1 MDTKNQKR
9 VPLSQFEAVAAA
21 NGYEVF
27 TKEEIA
33 DYARENLMKSRAGRL
48 SQEEKDV
55 FTTDM
60 MYLQK
65 AVVSDEN
72 GEDVVR
78 YYRKE
83 QVAWEKSENG
93 VLMKGLEGVY
103 LDTPENRRLKRVGE
117 AYVPSSDFM
126 KSLFVNGADEELMKA
141 LQTGHYADT
150 PANQKLGRVG
160 EPFAKSYES
169 KQAVHEREEKTKE
182 RLGGVKGDEK
192 LHEDAKHPGH
202 EEDEDEDEV
211 KKRERNSRNVRAE
224 LKGTRNYMRNLK
236 NAKRTEPCKI

>member
-117 AYVPSSDFM
+117 AYSPSSDFM

-160 EPFAKSYES
+160 EPFAKSYEI
-169 KQAVHEREEKTKE
+169 KEAVHEREEETKE

-202 EEDEDEDEV
+202 EEDEDKDEV
-211 KKRERNSRNVRAE
+211 EKRERK
-224 LKGTRNYMRNLK
+224 LKEREGGIKGDEKLHEESE
-236 NAKRTEPCKI
+236 KRKKD

>member
-1 MDTKNQKR
+1 MDANKQKR
-9 VPLSQFEAVAAA
+9 VSLSQFEEVASK

-33 DYARENLMKSRAGRL
+33 DYAKENLLKSQSGRL
-48 SQEEKDV
+48 SQEEKDS

-60 MYLQK
+60 MFLQK
-65 AVVSDEN
+65 AIVIDDSGKEVT
-72 GEDVVR
+72 R

-83 QVAWEKSENG
+83 QVAWEKAENG

-150 PANQKLGRVG
+150 PENQKLGRVG

-169 KQAVHEREEKTKE
+169 KEAVHKREEKTKE

-211 KKRERNSRNVRAE
+211 KKRERKLKEREGGIKGDEKLHEEAE
-224 LKGTRNYMRNLK
+224 
-236 NAKRTEPCKI
+236 KRKKD

>member
-72 GEDVVR
+72 GEDIVR

-117 AYVPSSDFM
+117 AYSPSSDFM

-169 KQAVHEREEKTKE
+169 KQAVHER
-182 RLGGVKGDEK
+182 
-192 LHEDAKHPGH
+192 
-202 EEDEDEDEV
+202 DEDKDEAMLDGSFPIRNTQDLKDAIRSVGRAKDPAAARRWIKKMARELGETDLLPEDW
-211 KKRERNSRNVRAE
+211 K
-224 LKGTRNYMRNLK
+224 
-236 NAKRTEPCKI
+236 